1 MSRILVVEDEAAIR
15 RGLCDLLAF
24 HGHEPV
30 GVERG
35 DEGLEM
41 ALCEDFD
48 LLLLDVMLPG
58 VDGLTICREAR
69 ARHPGRAILMLT
81 ARGREEDVLE
91 GFSAGCDDYVAKP
104 FSVAQLMARV
114 SALLR
119 RSTASTALV
128 INGCELDEADLRIRH
143 GEVTVDLTLRDV
155 EVLVFLHRHGG
166 VARRP
171 ELLREV
177 WGYER
182 VDAVETRCID
192 MHLSKLRKKL
202 APLGVELIE
211 TVRGAGY
218 RLLK

>member
-30 GVERG
+30 GVARG
-35 DEGLEM
+35 DEGLRE
-41 ALCEDFD
+41 ALEGSYD
-48 LLLLDVMLPG
+48 LLLLDVMLPE
-58 VDGLTICREAR
+58 VDGLTICRQAR
-69 ARHPGRAILMLT
+69 AAKPHQAILMLT

-91 GFSAGCDDYVAKP
+91 GFTAGCDDYVAKP

-119 RSTASTALV
+119 RADADSTLV
-128 INGCELDEADLRIRH
+128 LQGCTLDESDLRIRRDD
-143 GEVTVDLTLRDV
+143 VVVDLTIRDV

-166 VARRP
+166 VARRN

-182 VDAVETRCID
+182 IEAVETRCVD

-202 APLGVELIE
+202 SPLGVELIE

-218 RLLK
+218 RLRG

>member
-1 MSRILVVEDEAAIR
+1 MSRILVVEDEDAIR

-24 HGHEPV
+24 HGHDPV
-30 GVERG
+30 PVARG
-35 DEGLEM
+35 DEGLRE
-41 ALCEDFD
+41 ALEGSYD
-48 LLLLDVMLPG
+48 LLLLDVMLPE
-58 VDGLTICREAR
+58 VDGLTICRQAR
-69 ARHPGRAILMLT
+69 AAKPGQAILVLT
-81 ARGREEDVLE
+81 ARGREQDVLE
-91 GFSAGCDDYVAKP
+91 GFAAGCDDYVAKP

-119 RSTASTALV
+119 RSSGPRTTTLR
-128 INGCELDEADLRIRH
+128 GCELDEADLRIRR
-143 GEVTVDLTLRDV
+143 GEVVVDLSIRDV
-155 EVLVFLHRHGG
+155 EVLLFLHRHGG

-182 VDAVETRCID
+182 VDSVETRCVD

-218 RLLK
+218 RLVT